1 MVNTALAGL
10 VQLTSPHL
18 LGLKL
23 ARIINILWLEEKKAP
38 EHGKQAL
45 EEQHDLL
52 HKAPCPVTAH
62 LCGNSEINKR
72 ATGEPDVNTSSADG
86 TCPTLN
92 SVLQKIS

>member
-45 EEQHDLL
+45 EEQHDFL

-72 ATGEPDVNTSSADG
+72 AAGEPDVDTSSADG

>member
-10 VQLTSPHL
+10 VQLTPAWSW
-18 LGLKL
+18 LKL
-23 ARIINILWLEEKKAP
+23 ARIINILWLEEKKVP
-38 EHGKQAL
+38 EQGKQAL
-45 EEQHDLL
+45 EEQHDL

-72 ATGEPDVNTSSADG
+72 AAGEPDVDTSSADG